1 MEQIPGVGVNI
12 EKFRKKP
19 ELREL
24 KRKELDI
31 PPNGFHI
38 VSVGEL
44 VENKNHAVVI
54 EQLPGYTM
62 KTFITVSVAKALQ
75 GNIRTSDP
83 ETSSGKAGQTVRLSQ

>member
-31 PPNGFHI
+31 PPDGFHI

-54 EQLPGYTM
+54 EA
-62 KTFITVSVAKALQ
+62 VARLHDE
-75 GNIRTSDP
+75 NIYYSIC
-83 ETSSGKAGQTVRLSQ
+83 GKGFSL